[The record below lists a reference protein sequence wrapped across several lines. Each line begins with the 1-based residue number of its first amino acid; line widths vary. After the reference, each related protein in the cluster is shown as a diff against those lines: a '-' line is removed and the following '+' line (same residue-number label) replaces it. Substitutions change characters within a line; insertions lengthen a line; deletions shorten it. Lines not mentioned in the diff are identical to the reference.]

1 MTPRPILF
9 VDHAHVMGGA
19 ERSLLLLTTFLDR
32 DRWQP
37 HLIAPP
43 GTLAEEAEAAGIPVH
58 LHVLPRLRGSSRSLL
73 DLWLQAIRISRTA
86 RAIGAV
92 LIHSNTLRATV
103 YAALA
108 ARLAGLPLVWHMR
121 EYWLSEAEPAAKWPD
136 RLGKFIL
143 CLMATR
149 VLAIS
154 HAVAGLLPCGAKLS
168 VLHNGIDLSYFD
180 ASHTA
185 AGNRAAVRE
194 SAGFPPEAPIVG
206 MVGRARPLKGQHI
219 FLQVAGL
226 LRATAP
232 GCRFL
237 VVGGDQF
244 NVGDDYEA
252 HLMALSSQLGL
263 DEQVHWT
270 GQLDDV
276 RPALKAM
283 DIFVNPGVPEGF
295 GLVNVEAMAMGKPV
309 VAFDHGPLPEI
320 VAHGETGLLVPP
332 GDTAALAGAVAR
344 LLQDPA
350 RAQRM
355 GRAGRRRVENLFQ
368 IERTVNE
375 LEAHYQELVGT
386 I

>member
-9 VDHAHVMGGA
+9 VDHADALGGA
-19 ERSLLLLTTFLDR
+19 ERSLLLLMSFLDR

-37 HLIAPP
+37 HLIAAHGP
-43 GTLAEEAEAAGIPVH
+43 LAEEASGAGIPVH
-58 LHVLPRLRGSSRSLL
+58 LQDLPRLRGSSRSLL
-73 DLWLQAIRISRTA
+73 DLWQKAVGISKIA
-86 RAIGAV
+86 REIGAV
-92 LIHSNTLRATV
+92 LIHSNTLRATA

-108 ARLAGLPLVWHMR
+108 ARLAALPFVWHMR
-121 EYWLSEAEPAAKWPD
+121 DYWLSEAEPASKWPD
-136 RLGKFIL
+136 RLGKFIF
-143 CLMATR
+143 CRMATR

-154 HAVAGLLPCGAKLS
+154 HAVAGVLPCSANLS

-180 ASHTA
+180 EPLTA
-185 AGNRAAVRE
+185 VGNKTSVLKA
-194 SAGFPPEAPIVG
+194 AGFPPESPVVG

-219 FLQVAGL
+219 FLQMAGQL
-226 LRATAP
+226 SACLP
-232 GCRFL
+232 DCRFL

-252 HLMALSSQLGL
+252 QLMTLCSQLGL
-263 DEQVHWT
+263 DDYVHWT

-276 RPALKAM
+276 RPALEAM

-295 GLVNVEAMAMGKPV
+295 GLVNVEAMAMDKPV

-332 GDTAALAGAVAR
+332 GDTAALARAVDR

-350 RAQRM
+350 RAHRM
-355 GRAGRRRVENLFQ
+355 GREGRRRAESLFR

-375 LEAHYQELVGT
+375 LEAHYQELIGT
-386 I
+386 A

>member
-1 MTPRPILF
+1 MTHRPILF
-9 VDHAHVMGGA
+9 VDHADALGGA

-58 LHVLPRLRGSSRSLL
+58 VQVLPRLRGSSRSLL
-73 DLWLQAIRISRTA
+73 DLWQQAVRISKTA
-86 RAIGAV
+86 REIGAV
-92 LIHSNTLRATV
+92 LVHSNTVRATA

-108 ARLAGLPLVWHMR
+108 ARLAALPFVWHMR
-121 EYWLSEAEPAAKWPD
+121 DYWLSEAEPASKWPD
-136 RLGKFIL
+136 RLGKFIF
-143 CLMATR
+143 CRMATR
-149 VLAIS
+149 VFAIS
-154 HAVAGLLPCGAKLS
+154 HAVAGVLPCSANLS

-180 ASHTA
+180 EAHTA
-185 AGNRAAVRE
+185 AGNTASLRKA
-194 SAGFPPEAPIVG
+194 AGFPPQAQIVG

-219 FLQVAGL
+219 FLQMAGQ

-232 GCRFL
+232 RCRFL

-276 RPALKAM
+276 RPALEAM

-350 RAQRM
+350 HAQRM
-355 GRAGRRRVENLFQ
+355 GRAGRRRVENLFR

-386 I
+386 A